1 MTPVKLIS
9 IIGQNVRRNR
19 KHFIFSAVGI
29 TVGVSVFS
37 FFIALTF
44 GVREEILNRIYP
56 VDLIEV
62 EPAKVSIGGAMSQV
76 GRIDFDDEGVAQL
89 DAFEGVAAVFPKLRS
104 KFQATYKLGGQLFG
118 ENGVQFEAYFD
129 GLDDGLLRDEL
140 EKRESNRSR
149 TVKTRLHER
158 YGRERKCYSSEDCSP
173 GELCEGGACKP
184 IAYFSQF
191 TDRGEVIP
199 CQDDA
204 VCVDGS
210 ACYQGACRPSCDAET
225 PCPEGLTCRQLPCQR
240 NADCG
245 RGTCQQGQCTVSACL
260 QACADASACPLGTT
274 CAPEACAQDD
284 ECLSGSCIQGKCAL
298 AGTCQHL
305 RCQQTAKEVDIASN
319 PVLRR
324 GELPGL
330 CEDGSP
336 MPQGASCP
344 PARCPYGTYCS
355 VHTYFES
362 GPLYRD
368 RRGHGYCEQ
377 PIPAVLNPMVL
388 EVFNLVLGST
398 MERAQLGSLDTLLGY
413 EGSVTFGTSFYKEQ
427 VKDRTP
433 VEKRITIVGFSN
445 KALEAGITMPIDYV
459 KRANARY
466 KGKAATQEYDSI
478 ILQLANAEDLP
489 GVMKGMDEANIDLS
503 RRSAEADKFRT
514 ILQVAIAIFMI
525 MASIILGIA
534 AINISH
540 TFLMVIFERR
550 REIGIL
556 RALGATKMDVRG
568 MFLGESVLIGLAGGL
583 LGNGIAYGMSVV
595 ADLLARNY
603 LSDFPFEPESFFFFR
618 FDAMALSFGFAV
630 FFSLLGAFFPAN
642 RAATLDPAETLTA
655 N

>member
-1 MTPVKLIS
+1 MTPGKMLA
-9 IIGQNVRRNR
+9 IITQNVRRNR
-19 KHFIFSAVGI
+19 KHFVFSTVGI

-62 EPAKVSIGGAMSQV
+62 ETAKVSIGGAMSQV
-76 GRIDFDDEGVAQL
+76 GRIDFDDAGVSQL
-89 DAFEGVAAVFPKLRS
+89 GAFEGVAAVFPKLKS

-129 GLDDGLLRDEL
+129 GLDDGLLRTEL
-140 EKRESNRSR
+140 QKRETNKGR

-173 GELCEGGACKP
+173 GEACQDGGCKP
-184 IAYFSQF
+184 IAYWSQF
-191 TDRGEVIP
+191 ADRGEVIP
-199 CQDDA
+199 CQDDL
-204 VCVDGS
+204 VCIDS
-210 ACYQGACRPSCDAET
+210 AGCFHTACRPVCNSDT
-225 PCPEGLTCRQLPCQR
+225 PCPDGLECRQIPCRR

-245 RGTCQQGQCTVSACL
+245 KGSCQNGTCSTSACL
-260 QACADASACPLGTT
+260 APCQDAAGCAPGST
-274 CAPEACAQDD
+274 CAPSSCTTDE
-284 ECLSGSCIQGKCAL
+284 ECLSGACLQGRCAL
-298 AGTCQHL
+298 GGSCQHM
-305 RCQQTAKEVDIASN
+305 RCVQTAKEVEIASN

-336 MPQGASCP
+336 IPQGGSCP
-344 PARCPYGTYCS
+344 PARCAYGTYCS
-355 VHTYFES
+355 VSSYFEAGS
-362 GPLYRD
+362 LYRD
-368 RRGHGYCEQ
+368 RRGEGFCEQ
-377 PIPAVLNPMVL
+377 PIPAILNPMVL

-489 GVMKGMDEANIDLS
+489 GVMRGMEQANIELS

-568 MFLGESVLIGLAGGL
+568 MFLGESVLIGLTGGL
-583 LGNGIAYGMSVV
+583 LGNSLAYGMSVV
-595 ADLLARNY
+595 ADMLATRY

-618 FDAMALSFGFAV
+618 WDAMSLSFGFAV

-642 RAATLDPAETLTA
+642 RAATLDPAETLTS